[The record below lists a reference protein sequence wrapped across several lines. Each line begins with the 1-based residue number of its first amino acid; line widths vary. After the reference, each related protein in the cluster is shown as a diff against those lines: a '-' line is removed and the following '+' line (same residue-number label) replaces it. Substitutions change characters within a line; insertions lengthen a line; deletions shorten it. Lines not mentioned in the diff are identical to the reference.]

1 MKKNIGEIETP
12 EFQGTH
18 LWERLCWAKDNLERF
33 ETDYRV
39 VYEDPSEPDAPA
51 KILHPTPEWMACA
64 LQGGILPPVS
74 SYWELKKDEQTPG
87 FKEHT
92 RGPELL
98 HNMKPIDAMTEEQAI
113 EYLIMKDIPEHVWR
127 DWNKGNK
134 PRLVICRKEQL
145 PQKRE
150 WRNAWKIKEDIN
162 TLQEK
167 VA

>member
-1 MKKNIGEIETP
+1 MTAKVGEIQTP

-18 LWERLCWAKDNLERF
+18 LWDRLCWAKENLERYQT
-33 ETDYRV
+33 EYVV
-39 VYEDPSEPDAPA
+39 VYEDPNKPEEPA
-51 KILHPTPEWMACA
+51 KVMHPTPEWMACA

-98 HNMKPIDAMTEEQAI
+98 HNMKPIDAMTEEKAI

-127 DWNKGNK
+127 DYETANK
-134 PRLVICRKEQL
+134 PRLAICKKEQL
-145 PQKRE
+145 PQKRTFRNS
-150 WRNAWKIKEDIN
+150 WRIKEDIN
-162 TLQEK
+162 SLQEK